1 MFCNKSRRMTHKP
14 CWTSHCVCEKRRILV
29 LSSGWGPQDEKGIP
43 WHACQLFVQLK
54 ETFFELFF
62 LDPQTKHAINCY
74 RLGATHTSTRRK
86 LFCELPRIC
95 ETSLIRSYD
104 SIYLWAKSFT
114 GNTCISKIWTRNF
127 SQQSLKWHVSYMFL
141 VLFSKLSKLKILE
154 LMACEDGHDS
164 RSSWKSEYTWRRDL
178 VGSEILYMKHLL

>member
-1 MFCNKSRRMTHKP
+1 MTHKP

-114 GNTCISKIWTRNF
+114 GNTCISKIWTRIF
-127 SQQSLKWHVSYMFL
+127 SQQSLKYNMFL

-164 RSSWKSEYTWRRDL
+164 RSSWKSKYTWRRDL